1 MMRPGLTRILF
12 ARRHMHAAVFT
23 SLDWT
28 VVVFVLNWPV
38 EFLMFQII
46 ANESDNYLYFIQ
58 VECLI

>member
-28 VVVFVLNWPV
+28 VVVCVLNWPV